1 MMAME
6 LQPEERETHLNMTG
20 DDHATWIVYSDDLF
34 WQRRFEKLGIEFVEV
49 KGGGREYRL
58 NADQVLIR
66 KGKRK
71 VSEAQREAMR
81 HNAKFGGKNT
91 SGNRVFA

>member
-20 DDHATWIVYSDDLF
+20 DDHATWIVYSDDPF

-49 KGGGREYRL
+49 AGGGREYRL
-58 NADQVLIR
+58 NADMVLIR
-66 KGKRK
+66 KGKRA
-71 VSEAQREAMR
+71 VSEARREQLR
-81 HNAKFGGKNT
+81 QNAHFRGKNPIT
-91 SGNRVFA
+91 NRVLA